1 MKKRLVLPCLRGYLG
16 SWTTYTCM
24 MRLKDAAKLIG
35 FAHELH
41 RIEKLSDNIQ
51 RELGKGR
58 PAEIAEYLLQDDDRF
73 FNSLVVAVY
82 DGDPNWHEVGG
93 FTPNTEEAALLNFP
107 EYAQNCLGFLS
118 INGEEKLFALD
129 GQHRLAG
136 IKAAIEKSDEIGDEL
151 INVIIVAH
159 KNTPAGIVKSRRLF
173 TTLNKKAKLVSK
185 DTIIALDED
194 DISACITRKLIES
207 SDFEYFNENI
217 ISFNTG
223 PVRDKTSITSIVN
236 IYDNVQKLVAFKLGV
251 KESDLERYRYRDNE
265 AVYEF
270 VSCFFRRTFEGCPEL
285 LNVAMNGVEAGY
297 YRNSETGGHLL
308 FRPIGW
314 DVYTDVYLFLVINCH
329 FTSEHAIHSIL
340 KKDLN
345 LSGDL
350 LINKVW
356 SKAQKKILKVSAKS
370 MKAIMKAVAK

>member
-1 MKKRLVLPCLRGYLG
+1 MNKRLVLPCLRGYLG
-16 SWTTYTCM
+16 SWTTYTCL
-24 MRLKDAAKLIG
+24 MRLNDAAKLIG

-41 RIEKLSDNIQ
+41 RINKLSDNIQ
-51 RELGKGR
+51 RELGNGR
-58 PAEIAEYLLQDDDRF
+58 PAEIAEYLLQDEDRF

-93 FTPNTEEAALLNFP
+93 FEPNTEEAALINLP
-107 EYAQNCLGFLS
+107 EYAKNCLGFLS
-118 INGEEKLFALD
+118 ITGEEKLFALD

-136 IKAAIEKSDEIGDEL
+136 IKAAIDKSDDISNEL

-159 KNTPAGIVKSRRLF
+159 RNTPTGIIKSRRLF

-207 SDFEYFNENI
+207 DEFEFFNEEV

-236 IYDNVQKLVAFKLGV
+236 IYDNVQKLVALKLGV
-251 KESDLERYRYRDNE
+251 KESELERYRYRDNE
-265 AVYEF
+265 EVYDF
-270 VSCFFRRTFEGCPEL
+270 VASFYRRTFEGCPEL
-285 LNVAMNGVEAGY
+285 FSVVMNGVNAGN

-314 DVYTDVYLFLVINCH
+314 DVYTDVYIFLVVNVRL
-329 FTSEHAIHSIL
+329 TSEQAIHSIL
-340 KKDLN
+340 TNDLN

-350 LINKVW
+350 LVNRVW
-356 SKAQKKILKVSAKS
+356 SRVQKKILKVSAKN
-370 MKAIMKAVAK
+370 MKAIIKAVAK

>member
-1 MKKRLVLPCLRGYLG
+1 MNKRLVLPCLRGYLG
-16 SWTTYTCM
+16 SWTTYTCL
-24 MRLKDAAKLIG
+24 MRLNDAAKLIG

-41 RIEKLSDNIQ
+41 RINKLSDNIQ
-51 RELGKGR
+51 WELGNGR
-58 PAEIAEYLLQDDDRF
+58 PAEIAEYLLQDEDRF

-93 FTPNTEEAALLNFP
+93 FEPNTEEAALINLP
-107 EYAQNCLGFLS
+107 EYAKNCLGFLS
-118 INGEEKLFALD
+118 ITGEEKLFALD

-136 IKAAIEKSDEIGDEL
+136 IKAAIDKSDDISNEL

-159 KNTPAGIVKSRRLF
+159 RNTPTGIIKSRRLF

-207 SDFEYFNENI
+207 DEFVFFNEEV

-236 IYDNVQKLVAFKLGV
+236 IYDNVQKLVALKLGV
-251 KESDLERYRYRDNE
+251 KESELERYRYRDNE
-265 AVYEF
+265 EVYDF
-270 VSCFFRRTFEGCPEL
+270 VASFYRRTFEGCPEL
-285 LNVAMNGVEAGY
+285 FSVVMNGVNAGN

-314 DVYTDVYLFLVINCH
+314 DVYTDVYIFLVVNVRL
-329 FTSEHAIHSIL
+329 TSEQAIHSIL
-340 KKDLN
+340 TNDLN

-350 LINKVW
+350 LVNRVW
-356 SKAQKKILKVSAKS
+356 SRVQKKILKVSAKN
-370 MKAIMKAVAK
+370 MKAIIKAVAK